1 MQQPPQK
8 PITYFIVQPE
18 QFQAVCNRL
27 GTLPYGEVAG
37 LLQDFVGTSRAMFD
51 PLPGNDQ
58 APGARVPNDY
68 QATPNGSEPPAG
80 EKGNGSAEPAATPAI
95 ETLPDDQASPI
106 VEPDLDKRKPGGA
119 K

>member
-18 QFQAVCNRL
+18 QFQAVCNKL

-37 LLQDFVGTSRAMFD
+37 LLQEFVGTSRAMFD
-51 PLPGNDQ
+51 PLPS
-58 APGARVPNDY
+58 APGAPVPND
-68 QATPNGSEPPAG
+68 PGAG
-80 EKGNGSAEPAATPAI
+80 DPTAKEKGNGSAEPAATPAI